1 MTHTDTHAGHASL
14 DEMGLDEAEIA
25 RRRLFLEFSDE
36 DVARLRGLHEQA
48 RGDAGRVIDR
58 FYDHLMRFDETRE
71 FFRDARVLERVKR
84 AQTAYFLQ
92 LTEGVY
98 DKGYMASRVRIGFI
112 HQRIN
117 LPLKAYFG
125 AYNLYLREVAHRF
138 FPADDAAHDRAE
150 AFLSLLKLVF
160 MDISLAIEGHTFL
173 RERTIREQAEVIH
186 DLSTPVLRVRDGLLI
201 APIIGTIDTAR
212 ARQLTEQLLH
222 AIRVNRARV
231 VVMDITGVAVVDSNV
246 ANHLIQTVQAARL
259 MGARVIITGISSE
272 IAQTLVRI
280 GVDLAQFDTV
290 GDLQEG
296 IEVAERLLGYSVVRD
311 ASVVSAAMPA
321 PRGG

>member
-1 MTHTDTHAGHASL
+1 MTHNDMHAAHPSL

-25 RRRLFLEFSDE
+25 RRRLFLEFTDE
-36 DVARLRGLHEQA
+36 DVVRLRGLHAHA
-48 RGDAGRVIDR
+48 RGDALRVIEK
-58 FYDHLMRFDETRE
+58 FYEHLLRFDETRE

-84 AQTAYFLQ
+84 AQTEYFLQ

-98 DKGYMASRVRIGFI
+98 DAGYMASRVRIGFV

-125 AYNLYLREVAHRF
+125 AYNLYLREVARRF
-138 FPADDAAHDRAE
+138 FPQGDVPHERVE
-150 AFLSLLKLVF
+150 TFLSLLKLVF

-173 RERTIREQAEVIH
+173 RERTIRDQAEVIH

-212 ARQLTEQLLH
+212 ARQLTEQLLN
-222 AIRVNRARV
+222 AIRTNRARV
-231 VVMDITGVAVVDSNV
+231 VVMDITGVPVVDSNV

-311 ASVVSAAMPA
+311 ADAVTAGMSATQ
-321 PRGG
+321 GG